1 MSLLLVAYDLN
12 KPEQDHSGILEQIE
26 KYSNIRLTDASYA
39 IITDK
44 TPRAICEEFIKFIDK
59 NDNLYVI
66 TLKLPYKAVGSNQAN
81 DWLDKTLTE

>member
-12 KPEQDHSGILEQIE
+12 KPEQDHSDLLEQIE
-26 KYSNIRLTDASYA
+26 KYSNVRLTESSFA

-44 TPRAICEEFIKFIDK
+44 TPRAICEEFNKFIDK

-66 TLKLPYKAVGSNQAN
+66 TLRRPYDGCGSKLAHSWLYKE
-81 DWLDKTLTE
+81 LTH